1 MKDKKNYVRYDLVKR
16 YKDLNSI
23 IKMYKTQLSNLQSE
37 DSFHTFNQ
45 NSMFIGNFY
54 SIIKKIINI
63 REINSLQQ
71 KIIESEENLKD
82 FLSLNKSH
90 IDSIIK
96 IIGEENNSNTDVKTL
111 GEIESNEQSD
121 FDSF

>member
-37 DSFHTFNQ
+37 DNFHTFNQ

-54 SIIKKIINI
+54 SIIKKIIIVNYYDTGEALKKK
-63 REINSLQQ
+63 EIAL
-71 KIIESEENLKD
+71 
-82 FLSLNKSH
+82 FKS
-90 IDSIIK
+90 SI
-96 IIGEENNSNTDVKTL
+96 
-111 GEIESNEQSD
+111 
-121 FDSF
+121 